1 MPKTLIKMII
11 LIDNY
16 DSFTYNLVH
25 YFEQLGE
32 KVKVFRNDEKTE
44 GEILLL
50 NPNYI
55 VISPGPSTP
64 KNAGICINLIKNN
77 FSRVNPIP
85 LLGVCLGHQSIA
97 ESFGGEVIESGKPI
111 HGKVSLIHHNNS
123 ELFEDMTNPF
133 KATRYHS
140 LIVKKNSLPKSLEI
154 TSETESG
161 EIMSI
166 KHKESPIYGVQ
177 FHPESI
183 ATEFGHKLLE
193 NFLRINKC
201 KV

>member
-166 KHKESPIYGVQ
+166 KHKESPVYGVQ

>member
-1 MPKTLIKMII
+1 MII

-55 VISPGPSTP
+55 VISPGPSSP

-77 FSRVNPIP
+77 FSRAKPIP

-111 HGKVSLIHHNNS
+111 HGKVSLIQHNNS
-123 ELFEDMTNPF
+123 ELFKDITNPF

-166 KHKESPIYGVQ
+166 KHKDSPVYGVQ